1 MFLKN
6 IEIRGFKSFA
16 DKTELIFKGGVT
28 SIVGPNGSGKSNISD
43 AIKWVLGEQSV
54 KSLRGGKM
62 EDVIFAGTQYRKPVG
77 LCQVSLTLN
86 NEDKKLPIDYSDVTV
101 SRRLYRSGE
110 SEYYINNTQC
120 RLKDVNE
127 LFMDTGIGREGYS
140 IIGQG
145 KIDALLSGKPEDRR
159 SVLEEA
165 AGIVK
170 FKWRKEEAE
179 KKLSN
184 TDANLVRIEDILE
197 THTERLESLKEEN
210 DKANEFLKLSKN
222 LKEKEINLL
231 VHSMEKIESK
241 IGENQ
246 KSTDFMD
253 KEVKELNLEFVDLK
267 CKITNGNEQIEDF
280 NNKNSDCKTNYY
292 GDRERVQ
299 QTEGEIKLLK
309 QRIENLK
316 ETIEKNF
323 LELKQVEESNRKKL
337 QQVEL
342 QKDGISKLKADK
354 DKLENDISEYNDNI
368 GNVQKNAVEREDL
381 YKKLKDDQ
389 IEYLSNIS
397 NLKNDISSAQKE
409 IEDTLDKI
417 NNMKSSCESYVHSI
431 KINAS
436 TKDMLV
442 SKVSSIK
449 KLISEYQDKVKENKR
464 KISKFNTNLVLEE
477 KNLKEL
483 NKTYN
488 KLEANYAVLLNLQQH
503 YEGYNRSVKSLMK
516 DIKDKAVRVPENS
529 CFLLG
534 EVIELP
540 KEYETCIEVA
550 LGSAISNIITEDEIT
565 AKALIKHLK
574 NKNMGRATFLPLN
587 IIKGKKISNSE
598 RFKGISGYIG
608 IASEVINYKDK
619 FKNALEY
626 VLGRTVICEDMDSAL
641 KIAKLSGYSF
651 RIVTL
656 AGDVVNS
663 GGSLTGGSFQKKS
676 SNIIGR
682 KREIEESAIKI
693 NKTSESLKDLNGKVQ
708 EYKKCI
714 KELDEEILDLK
725 EKGYSENIELTK
737 IQGKINNIDNE
748 SSKLIENMKISN
760 REIDILTKN
769 KELKEKN
776 LEDKKKKLENSLGQQ
791 NKNDSSILKIEKEL
805 EENKSNIEKMKEKLL
820 DFKVKKAQL
829 DESILNENRELKRLT
844 DEIQELSVKKSRIIE
859 QNKDCENNIHNQEL
873 KVNENKEKIRVLK
886 KSIEIL
892 KNNIEENDKELIKLK
907 DSVKKCNEKLES
919 LTLLINKKEE
929 KLHKVQVVLA
939 RLNSEKEN
947 MCLKLKN
954 EIKITYEE
962 ALKYKKD
969 IENLDKYNSDVVN
982 LKNSISKLGIVNL
995 GAIQEYSDLREK
1007 VTFLSTQREDLVKS
1021 KEELN
1026 NVIDAMTEK
1035 MRTVFKKNFDRLKE
1049 SFNETFKEL
1058 FKGGSADLIITGGD
1072 ELSGNIDITVQPPG
1086 KRLQNINLMSGGE
1099 KGLSAIAL
1107 LFAILKIKPTPFC
1120 ILDEIEAAL
1129 DDANVARYASFLK
1142 KFSNE
1147 TQFIVI
1153 THRRGTM
1160 EASDVLYGVTMQEKG
1175 VSKIVSVSLKDEY

>member
-1 MFLKN
+1 MFLEN

-16 DKTELIFKGGVT
+16 DKTEIVFKGGVT

-62 EDVIFAGTQYRKPVG
+62 EDVIFAGTQFRKPVG
-77 LCQVSLTLN
+77 LCQVSITLN
-86 NEDKKLPIDYSDVTV
+86 NEDKKLPIDYSEVTV

-127 LFMDTGIGREGYS
+127 LFMDTGIGRESYS

-159 SVLEEA
+159 SVLEQA

-184 TDANLVRIEDILE
+184 TDVNLVRIEDILG
-197 THTERLESLKEEN
+197 TYTERLGSLKEEN
-210 DKANEFLKLSKN
+210 DKANEFLKLSKQ

-231 VHSMEKIESK
+231 VHSMEKVEGK
-241 IGENQ
+241 IRENQ

-253 KEVKELNLEFVDLK
+253 KEVKQLNLEFVDLK
-267 CKITNGNEQIEDF
+267 CKITNWNEQIEGF
-280 NNKNSDCKTNYY
+280 NNKSSDCKKGYY
-292 GDRERVQ
+292 ENREHAQ
-299 QTEGEIKLLK
+299 QIAGEIKLLK
-309 QRIENLK
+309 QRIESLK

-323 LELKQVEESNRKKL
+323 LELNQMEESKEKKL
-337 QQVEL
+337 QQMEL
-342 QKDGISKLKADK
+342 QKNSVSNLKSDK
-354 DKLENDISEYNDNI
+354 DKLDGSISQHNEDIE
-368 GNVQKNAVEREDL
+368 NVQKNGLEREEL

-397 NLKNDISSAQKE
+397 NLKNYISSTQKE
-409 IEDTLDKI
+409 IEDMMDKV
-417 NNMKSSCESYVHSI
+417 NDMKNSCESYGHSI
-431 KINAS
+431 KINDS
-436 TKDMLV
+436 TKAMLI

-449 KLISEYQDKVKENKR
+449 KLILEYQDKIKENKK
-464 KISKFNTNLVLEE
+464 KILKSNTNLDLEE

-516 DIKDKAVRVPENS
+516 DIKDNAVRLPENS

-540 KEYETCIEVA
+540 EKYETCIEVA

-574 NKNMGRATFLPLN
+574 DKNMGRATFLPLN
-587 IIKGKKISNSE
+587 IIRGKRISNSE

-608 IASEVINYKDK
+608 IASEVVNYKDK

-676 SNIIGR
+676 SNIVGR
-682 KREIEESAIKI
+682 KREIEESEIKI

-708 EYKKCI
+708 EYKKYI
-714 KELDEEILDLK
+714 KELDEEILNLK
-725 EKGYSENIELTK
+725 EKVYSENIELTK

-748 SSKLIENMKISN
+748 SSKLIENIKISN

-776 LEDKKKKLENSLGQQ
+776 LEDKKKKLEAYLGQQ
-791 NKNDSSILKIEKEL
+791 NKNDSSILKIEEEL
-805 EENKSNIEKMKEKLL
+805 EENKSNIDKMKEKLL
-820 DFKVKKAQL
+820 YIKVKKAQV
-829 DESILNENRELKRLT
+829 DESILNKNKELERLT
-844 DEIQELSVKKSRIIE
+844 HEIQELKVKKSRTIE

-873 KVNENKEKIRVLK
+873 KVNENQEKIKTLNK
-886 KSIEIL
+886 KIEIL
-892 KNNIEENDKELIKLK
+892 KNSIEGNDRELIKLK
-907 DSVKKCNEKLES
+907 DSVKKYNEKLES

-947 MCLKLKN
+947 ICLKLKN

-1007 VTFLSTQREDLVKS
+1007 VTFLSTQKEDLVKS

-1026 NVIDAMTEK
+1026 NVIDAMVEK
-1035 MRTVFKKNFDRLKE
+1035 MRTVFKKNFNRLKE

-1072 ELSGNIDITVQPPG
+1072 ELTGNIDITVQPPG

-1120 ILDEIEAAL
+1120 ILDEIEASL

-1142 KFSNE
+1142 KFSND

-1160 EASDVLYGVTMQEKG
+1160 EVSDVLYGVTMEEKG